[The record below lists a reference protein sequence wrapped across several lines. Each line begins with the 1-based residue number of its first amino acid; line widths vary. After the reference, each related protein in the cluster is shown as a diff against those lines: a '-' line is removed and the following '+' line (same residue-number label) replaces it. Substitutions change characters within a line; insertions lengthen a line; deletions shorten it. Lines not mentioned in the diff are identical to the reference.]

1 MNETSVDS
9 PITNR
14 DVALRVGLAARALP
28 GIDVRAFVGALG
40 ARLGTPLS
48 SEILA
53 RVTVTDIKAL
63 LQGDEIVDPGMD
75 SEALKSAVRHL
86 WGEGVEG
93 SDLPVA
99 EAYADGDMPGSLR
112 VAVASNSGQNLDG
125 HFGSCVR
132 FLVYQVDPET
142 ARLIDVRSTLDA
154 DEAEDKNAARA
165 ALIADCN
172 VVYVQSIGGP
182 AAAKVVRVDVHPIKF
197 PTGGAAQEALEK
209 LQASMHQPPPWL
221 ARIMGVEATSLAR
234 FRTEEEDDDEEA
246 S

>member
-28 GIDVRAFVGALG
+28 NVDVRAFVNALG
-40 ARLGTPLS
+40 ARFGTPLTA
-48 SEILA
+48 ENLA
-53 RVTVTDIKAL
+53 RVTVTDIKAM

-75 SEALKSAVRHL
+75 GESLKAVVRHL

-93 SDLPVA
+93 SDLPVPEPYA
-99 EAYADGDMPGSLR
+99 EGDMPGSLR

-132 FLVYQVDPET
+132 FLVYQVSPQET
-142 ARLIDVRSTLDA
+142 RLIDVRSTLDA
-154 DEAEDKNAARA
+154 DEAEDKNATRA
-165 ALIADCN
+165 ALIGDCN

-197 PTGGAAQEALEK
+197 PAGGAAQEALEK
-209 LQASMHQPPPWL
+209 LQVSMHQPPPWL
-221 ARIMGVEATSLAR
+221 ARIMGVEAGSLAR
-234 FRTEEEDDDEEA
+234 FRADEEDDDEA
-246 S
+246 LS

>member
-9 PITNR
+9 PIANR

-28 GIDVRAFVGALG
+28 GVDVRAFVSALG
-40 ARLGTPLS
+40 ARFGTPLS
-48 SEILA
+48 SESLA

-99 EAYADGDMPGSLR
+99 EAYAEGDMPGSLR
-112 VAVASNSGQNLDG
+112 VAVASNNAQNLDG

-132 FLVYQVDPET
+132 FLVYQVNADT
-142 ARLIDVRSTLDA
+142 IRLIDVRSALDA

-197 PTGGAAQEALEK
+197 PAGGAAQEALEK

-221 ARIMGVEATSLAR
+221 ARIMGVEAASLAR
-234 FRTEEEDDDEEA
+234 FRTDDEDDEA
-246 S
+246 DAS

>member
-9 PITNR
+9 PIANR

-28 GIDVRAFVGALG
+28 GVDVRAFVSALG
-40 ARLGTPLS
+40 ARFGTPLS
-48 SEILA
+48 SESLA

-99 EAYADGDMPGSLR
+99 EAYAEGDMPGSLR
-112 VAVASNSGQNLDG
+112 VAVASNSAQNLDG

-132 FLVYQVDPET
+132 FLVYQVNADT
-142 ARLIDVRSTLDA
+142 IRLIDVRSALDA

-197 PTGGAAQEALEK
+197 PAGGAAQEALEK

-234 FRTEEEDDDEEA
+234 FRTDDEDDEAEA